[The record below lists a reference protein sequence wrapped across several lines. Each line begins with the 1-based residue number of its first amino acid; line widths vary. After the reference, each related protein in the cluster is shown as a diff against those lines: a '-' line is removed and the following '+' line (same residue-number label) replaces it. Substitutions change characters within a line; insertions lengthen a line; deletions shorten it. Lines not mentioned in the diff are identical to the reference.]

1 MKNVILT
8 IVVSLASTFVMAFT
22 LAARNEV
29 AVTVKLEPERPL
41 ALLEFTPKAE
51 IVKIKRFDH
60 EAYLEALGNFESG
73 NSYTKVNR
81 FGYMGR
87 YQFGKAT
94 LKAVDIN
101 VSKKTFLNSPDLQEE
116 AMQRL
121 MLSNYKTLK
130 RYIKKYEGKVHHGI
144 LVTKSGV
151 LAAAHLGGAGN
162 VRRWFRNGKNFAD
175 GNGTKITSYM
185 KIFKSYQ
192 LDI

>member
-1 MKNVILT
+1 MKNFRLT
-8 IVVSLASTFVMAFT
+8 ILMSIMSTIVMAFT
-22 LAARNEV
+22 TLRNKVIEV
-29 AVTVKLEPERPL
+29 PVIIEPSRPL
-41 ALLEFTPKAE
+41 ALSKITPKAD
-51 IVKIKRFDH
+51 IVKIKKFDH

-101 VSKKTFLNSPDLQEE
+101 VSRKTFLNDPDLQEE

-130 RYIKKYEGKVHHGI
+130 RYIKKYEGKVHHGV
-144 LVTKSGV
+144 LVTKSGI

-185 KIFKSYQ
+185 KIFQGYQ